1 MSSSLLRRLLLPV
14 AAPLSWL
21 YGSSVGLR
29 NKLYDRGFFR
39 VHQLPVPVVS
49 VGNLTVGGSGKT
61 PLVAHIS
68 RYFLSRGQTV
78 AVLSRGYHR
87 RDASAFW
94 VVSDGKNILVDVTD
108 SGDEPMELAES
119 VEGLAV
125 AVGADRYRA
134 GLEVIRMI
142 APRVFV
148 MDDGFQHRRLYRDLD
163 LVCLDAAEPVENLK
177 LLPAGRLR
185 ERLGGLNRAGAL
197 VWTGW
202 KRGRPSDPLA
212 SRVLGALESEIP
224 VFRAVQKVV
233 SFSAITDRGEP
244 LGPQGLD
251 GEPVGLLAAMAK
263 PGRFKEAL
271 EDTGAQVVWSLTKRD
286 HYGWHHEEVKRSV
299 AKAKIRGARAVVTTG
314 KDGVKLSRLDE
325 LALPLYRMDMR
336 TEVLE
341 REAFETLLDTLL
353 PPR

>member
-1 MSSSLLRRLLLPV
+1 MSSSLLRLSLLPL
-14 AAPLSWL
+14 AGPASWL
-21 YGSSVGLR
+21 YGSAVGLR
-29 NKLYDRGFFR
+29 NKLYDGGFFR
-39 VHQLPVPVVS
+39 VRQLPVPVVS

-68 RYFLSRGQTV
+68 RYFLSKGQAV
-78 AVLSRGYHR
+78 AVLSRGYRR
-87 RDASAFW
+87 RDASALRM
-94 VVSDGKNILVDVTD
+94 VSDGKNILVDVTL
-108 SGDEPMELAES
+108 SGDEPMELAVS

-134 GLEVIRMI
+134 GLEVIRRV

-163 LVCLDAAEPVENLK
+163 LVCIDAAEPVENFK

-185 ERLGGLNRAGAL
+185 ERLRGLNRAGAL

-202 KRGRPSDPLA
+202 KRGKPSDPLV
-212 SRVLGALESEIP
+212 SRILGVLESEIP
-224 VFRAVQKVV
+224 VFRAVQNVV
-233 SFSAITDRGEP
+233 GFTAVTGGEET
-244 LGPQGLD
+244 LGPKGLD

-271 EDTGAQVVWSLTKRD
+271 EDTGAEVVWYLTKRD
-286 HYGWHHEEVKRSV
+286 HYGWHHEDVERSV
-299 AKAKIRGARAVVTTG
+299 AKAKKRGARAVITTG
-314 KDGVKLSRLDE
+314 KDSVKLGKLDE
-325 LALPLYRMDMR
+325 LSLPLYRMDLR

-341 REAFETLLDTLL
+341 REAFETLLDSTL
-353 PPR
+353 